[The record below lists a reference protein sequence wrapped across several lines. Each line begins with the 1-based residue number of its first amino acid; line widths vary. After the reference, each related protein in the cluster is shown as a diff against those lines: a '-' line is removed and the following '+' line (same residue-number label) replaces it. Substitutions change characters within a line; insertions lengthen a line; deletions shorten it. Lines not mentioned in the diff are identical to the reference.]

1 MTASSATAAAV
12 SAAAS
17 TAASPAASTTTTA
30 ATATTA
36 DTAAAASSTGTT
48 TPAGAPAVDTVVF
61 DLGGVLVDWNPR
73 YLYRKIFGTEA
84 EVEEFLERVCTPAW
98 NAEQDRGR
106 PWAEAVRLLQ
116 GRFPH
121 YAREIEAYHLRWSET
136 LAGDLPESVAI
147 LEQLR
152 SEPVRLLALT
162 NWSAETFP
170 VARERFPFLQW
181 FEGIVVSGEEEM
193 IKPDAEIFELLCR
206 RYRVQPGRAVFI
218 DDSAR
223 NVEAAR
229 ALGFRGIHFT
239 GTASL
244 REGLQA
250 LGLRV
255 G

>member
-1 MTASSATAAAV
+1 MTASSAAAAAV

-17 TAASPAASTTTTA
+17 TAASLAVPATGPADTTAPA

-36 DTAAAASSTGTT
+36 PSASTVTSSD
-48 TPAGAPAVDTVVF
+48 APAVDAVVF

-116 GRFPH
+116 GKFPH

-147 LEQLR
+147 LSQLR
-152 SEPVRLLALT
+152 QAPVRLLALT

-170 VARERFPFLQW
+170 VARERFAFLRW

-206 RYRVQPGRAVFI
+206 RYRVRPERAVFI

-223 NVEAAR
+223 NVQAAQ
-229 ALGFRGIHFT
+229 ALGFHGIHFT

-244 REGLQA
+244 REGLRA
-250 LGLRV
+250 LGMQV